1 MTTLWHKDRYWPSE
15 TSAITGGPLPAA
27 IPPGIYAESVK
38 DWERLR
44 AKSFRPG
51 LDTIRKVGVSKVAGI
66 APAALMMNVA
76 TPDQL
81 AWLKANEKAEIP
93 APVEPAVRLAVVAGA
108 PFAIL
113 GRRA

>member
-1 MTTLWHKDRYWPSE
+1 MAVRD
-15 TSAITGGPLPAA
+15 LPHHGRS
-27 IPPGIYAESVK
+27 PPRRDPARHLRR
-38 DWERLR
+38 ERQGLG
-44 AKSFRPG
+44 APAGEELPPG

-81 AWLKANEKAEIP
+81 AWLKANEKVEIP
-93 APVEPAVRLAVVAGA
+93 APVEPAVRLAVLAGA

-113 GRRA
+113 GRAS

>member
-1 MTTLWHKDRYWPSE
+1 MTNLWHKDRYWPSE
-15 TSAITGGPLPAA
+15 TSPITGGPLPGA
-27 IPPGIYAESVK
+27 IPPGIYSESVK
-38 DWERLR
+38 DWKRLR

-51 LDTIRKVGVSKVAGI
+51 LDRNRKLGVSKVAGI

-81 AWLKANEKAEIP
+81 AWLKANEKVEIP
-93 APVEPAVRLAVVAGA
+93 APVEPAVRLTVLASPLVMV
-108 PFAIL
+108 